1 LRQTRIVG
9 ARFVSFVPV
18 LIGAKLKKR
27 IATLYNFNFDA
38 AFAYV
43 FKLFIKKKKRVK
55 TIQ

>member
-18 LIGAKLKKR
+18 LIGAKLKIR
-27 IATLYNFNFDA
+27 IVTFYDFNFDVS
-38 AFAYV
+38 FAYV
-43 FKLFIKKKKRVK
+43 FKLLIKKKKLVK